1 VTNRTSNSF
10 VVNPLG
16 DWWLSIAKLH
26 QIPCPFLE
34 RLPLLIDVPVYIVG
48 GLDSFAGVDKN
59 TLADICLDAKLGEPR
74 PPCATQV
81 APTSLFD

>member
-1 VTNRTSNSF
+1 MRC
-10 VVNPLG
+10 PLA
-16 DWWLSIAKLH
+16 IAKLREIH
-26 QIPCPFLE
+26 RPLLKCLA
-34 RLPLLIDVPVYIVG
+34 LLIDVPVYIVG
-48 GLDSFAGVDKN
+48 GLDSFAGVVKN